1 LETAR
6 IHAPVSTQATR
17 AHLSASLS
25 RRCSTAASRSLTLL
39 SLEHRRICGSAP
51 SLRLSCCCSL
61 DRSLSCPP
69 PGSAAA
75 AADDPG
81 GAARCPPTPDLAGM
95 RGEVAQWSSW
105 LVPYH
110 FPLFHLQSL
119 CISDYFWL
127 DEDALLRASASAP
140 RRPRNIELLY
150 LNTKSLFGYLQS
162 IWIGGD

>member
-6 IHAPVSTQATR
+6 IHAPVSTQATW

-25 RRCSTAASRSLTLL
+25 HRCSTAASPSLTLL

-51 SLRLSCCCSL
+51 SLSLAAAPL

-75 AADDPG
+75 AAAADDPG
-81 GAARCPPTPDLAGM
+81 GAARCPPTSDLTGM

-119 CISDYFWL
+119 CI
-127 DEDALLRASASAP
+127 
-140 RRPRNIELLY
+140 
-150 LNTKSLFGYLQS
+150 
-162 IWIGGD
+162 